1 MKDLNKLTLD
11 ELLTARVN
19 ATTVEQY
26 RAVNDEISRR
36 YNSQYVIRRIDLN
49 VEF

>member
-1 MKDLNKLTLD
+1 MEDLTKLTLD
-11 ELLTARVN
+11 ELLRARVN

-26 RAVNDEISRR
+26 TAVNNEISRR
-36 YNSQYVIRRIDLN
+36 YNKYVIKRIDLN